1 MKPQLTVAR
10 PCGYM
15 EKYST
20 ARHSLNFYHCV
31 SVTGRYAVPPGTD
44 NATLRDTLQRAV
56 AQVVLEQPML
66 RVGIIDQDKQST
78 SFVHIPR
85 VDLSE
90 HIQLFG
96 PSGPDEVD
104 TTLSKHL
111 SYQHSQLWPD
121 IEQRPPWRVSIV
133 PISDGEETP
142 SEVEIIYAFHHA
154 ISDGTSGSIFHQR
167 LLEALGHPMKDIP
180 GLEGKTIAFPELPVL
195 PPPQHELVSS
205 RLSWTFFLATLW
217 DAFGPSWLKSKPAIR
232 PWKARPIDLAQPNQ
246 TSTHILRIPAALATK
261 LLAVARSHSVT
272 LTPLLHALIV
282 ASASR
287 QIPESEAPTFEPCSP
302 ISLRRYL
309 PPDSA
314 FDAKN
319 QMLVLVTSGD
329 HPIPPALVAKLRSSS
344 GTEYEDAIWKVAA
357 SVKSTMNDKLAS
369 LPHDDPGSMLK
380 YVGDFHDFFR
390 QKNGQERSNSWE
402 LSNLGA
408 IDGGSGSWKMT
419 RAVFSQSASV
429 LGPGFSANMAGVVGG
444 EITVTLCWNN
454 SVVEGSLIE
463 GVIADLDAWLPEI
476 ASHKP
481 LAI

>member
-1 MKPQLTVAR
+1 
-10 PCGYM
+10 
-15 EKYST
+15 
-20 ARHSLNFYHCV
+20 
-31 SVTGRYAVPPGTD
+31 
-44 NATLRDTLQRAV
+44 
-56 AQVVLEQPML
+56 
-66 RVGIIDQDKQST
+66 
-78 SFVHIPR
+78 
-85 VDLSE
+85 
-90 HIQLFG
+90 
-96 PSGPDEVD
+96 
-104 TTLSKHL
+104 
-111 SYQHSQLWPD
+111 
-121 IEQRPPWRVSIV
+121 
-133 PISDGEETP
+133 
-142 SEVEIIYAFHHA
+142 
-154 ISDGTSGSIFHQR
+154 
-167 LLEALGHPMKDIP
+167 MKDIP
-180 GLEGKTIAFPELPVL
+180 GLEGKTIAFPEPPVL

-232 PWKARPIDLAQPNQ
+232 PWKARPIDLAQPNE
-246 TSTHILRIPAALATK
+246 TSTHILRIPPALATK

-287 QIPESEAPTFEPCSP
+287 RIPESEAPTFEPCSP

-309 PPDSA
+309 PAGSD

-329 HPIPPALVAKLRSSS
+329 HPIPPALVTKLRSSS

-408 IDGGSGSWKMT
+408 INGGSGSWNMT

-454 SVVEGSLIE
+454 SVVEGSLVE
-463 GVIADLDAWLPEI
+463 GVIADLDVWLPEI
-476 ASHKP
+476 ASRKP
-481 LAI
+481 LSI